1 MDNAARVSLEG
12 FPRLH
17 AQLLF
22 NRGIEDARQAEA
34 FLRGQHRGAREIGP
48 MMGISKAVDRILEAR
63 RSGERVVV
71 YGDFDADGVTAT
83 AILLGAL
90 EGAGMAVK
98 HYIPSRFEEGYGL
111 NAKSLEQI
119 REWGTDLVITV
130 DCGIRAVKEANLAK
144 TLGMDLIITDHHEP
158 GEEMPEA
165 MAIVN
170 PRQPGDEYPFKDL
183 SGAGLAYKLA
193 QALHK
198 SAGVDDDDLGLDLVA
213 LGTVADVSP
222 LLGENRELVIQGL
235 ERINSEP
242 RPGVLALMEVAGM
255 ETGTVDA
262 RGIGFGLGPRLNA
275 AGRIGS
281 AEAALQLLR
290 ARDREEAAALA
301 FRLNEANRE
310 RRVETARTL
319 ELAREI
325 ALGGRY
331 ADWLLFA
338 EHPDFSEGIV
348 GLVASRLSGEFYR
361 PAVVARRGRRMT
373 RGSARSIPEVHIT
386 QIMDQCGHLLSQFG
400 GHSQAAG
407 FRAESSKLPALKEAM
422 AEAIREGLSGEA
434 PVPSIAIDAQVT
446 LDDLDDALMDFC
458 LTLEPT
464 GEGNRQP
471 MFLAT
476 GARIVQKRTVG
487 KRGRHLKM
495 SVSQGRSFFD
505 TIGFGLGERISS
517 LKESVDMVFHF
528 ELNTFRGVTN
538 KQLRMVDL
546 RPADENPTAAGWR

>member
-1 MDNAARVSLEG
+1 LDAAARASLGG
-12 FPRLH
+12 FPVLH

-22 NRGIEDARQAEA
+22 NRGIKDGSEAEA
-34 FLRGQHRGAREIGP
+34 FLRGEHVASHDFGP
-48 MMGISKAVDRILEAR
+48 MRGISRAVDRILEAR
-63 RSGERVVV
+63 GSDEQVVV

-83 AILLGAL
+83 AILLDAL
-90 EGAGMAVK
+90 ERAGLRVT
-98 HYIPSRFEEGYGL
+98 HYIPGRFEEGYGL
-111 NAKSLEQI
+111 NARSLEQI
-119 REWGTDLVITV
+119 RDWGTDLVITV
-130 DCGIRAVKEANLAK
+130 DCGIRAAEEARLAK

-158 GEEMPEA
+158 GEDMPEA
-165 MAIVN
+165 MVIVN

-193 QALHK
+193 RALHK
-198 SAGVDDDDLGLDLVA
+198 RVGLADDEPGLDLVA

-242 RPGVLALMEVAGM
+242 RPGIRALMKVAGL
-255 ETGTVDA
+255 EIGGVDA

-275 AGRIGS
+275 AGRMGS
-281 AEAALQLLR
+281 AEVALELLR
-290 ARDREEAAALA
+290 ALDREEAAALA
-301 FRLNEANRE
+301 FRLNEANRQ
-310 RRVETARTL
+310 RRAETARTL
-319 ELAREI
+319 EQAREI

-338 EHPDFSEGIV
+338 EHADFSEGIV

-361 PAVVARRGRRMT
+361 PAVVAHRGRHVT

-386 QIMDQCGHLLSQFG
+386 QILERCGHLLSRFG

-407 FRAESSKLPALKEAM
+407 FRAESKNLPALKEAM
-422 AEAIREGLSGEA
+422 AEAIREDLSGDE
-434 PVPSIAIDAQVT
+434 PVPSIAVDAQVT
-446 LDDLDDALMDFC
+446 LDELDDALMDFC
-458 LTLEPT
+458 VALEPT

-471 MFLAT
+471 LFLT
-476 GARIVQKRTVG
+476 RGARIVQKRTVG
-487 KRGRHLKM
+487 KEGRHLKM

-505 TIGFGLGERISS
+505 TIGFGLGENLSN
-517 LKESVDMVFHF
+517 LNEAADMVFHF

-538 KQLRMVDL
+538 KQLRIVDV
-546 RPADENPTAAGWR
+546 RPSD